1 MTWLVA
7 VAVTSLLIS
16 INALYVAAE
25 FSAVS
30 ARRSRL
36 SQLASDGN
44 RLAQTLLPIVE
55 DPRLLDR
62 FVATC
67 QLGITISS
75 LLLGFYGTS
84 QIAPLINSLFS
95 GFGEPAATIVQ
106 SVSTIAVLLFLTTLQ
121 VIFGEL
127 VPKNIALLNPERL
140 ALVTSTPTRWSMA
153 VFRPLIW
160 FFNGS
165 AQLLMRLFGLSSESF
180 HAHVHAPE
188 EILMLVEESEAGG
201 LLPQVERRLLENAL
215 QLRELFVRQ
224 VMIPRPKLLAVSV
237 DTPSDEALALLAD
250 STYSRLLLYDG
261 TIDNIVG
268 LAHLKDLFCLHRI
281 TGQADMHTILRPVP
295 FVPETMKVEE
305 VMYRMQHDRVYV
317 AVVIDEF
324 GGTAGMVTLK
334 DLVEEIFGE
343 FADEF
348 EALIPEV
355 RLDPDERLSIRGD
368 VLIRELNEW
377 LDLYLSAD
385 EVDTIGGLVLS
396 EFKQV
401 PEVGEEV
408 QINQTTFRVEAME
421 GRAVEIVSMEVSP
434 EQAGRLKE
442 AGL

>member
-1 MTWLVA
+1 MTWLIA

-75 LLLGFYGTS
+75 LTLGFYGTS

-95 GFGEPAATIVQ
+95 GADEQAARLVQ
-106 SVSTIAVLLFLTTLQ
+106 SVSAIAVLLFLTTLQ

-140 ALVTSTPTRWSMA
+140 ALVTSTPIRWSTA
-153 VFRPLIW
+153 IFRPLIW

-165 AQLLMRLFGLSSESF
+165 AQVLMRIFGMTSESV
-180 HAHVHAPE
+180 HVHVHAPE

-215 QLRELFVRQ
+215 QFRDLFVRQ
-224 VMIPRPKLLAVSV
+224 VMIPRPKLLAASV
-237 DTPSDEALALLAD
+237 DIPSEEALALLAD

-261 TIDNIVG
+261 TIDNVVG
-268 LAHLKDLFCLHRI
+268 LAHLKDLFCLHQI
-281 TGQADMHTILRPVP
+281 TGQEDVRTILRPVP

-305 VMYRMQHDRVYV
+305 VMYRMQRDRMYV
-317 AVVIDEF
+317 AIVIDEF

-355 RLDPDERLSIRGD
+355 RLGPDERLSIRGD

-408 QINQTTFRVEAME
+408 QINQTTFRVESME
-421 GRAVEIVSMEVSP
+421 GRAVEVVSMEVSP
-434 EQAGRLKE
+434 EQADRLKE